1 MARNIEI
8 ESGTFSDALSEEEKE
23 IIRHE
28 LDGLMESAPFKGSQ
42 QCRSFLSYVVTHTL
56 HGDEGATFFLGKK

>member
-8 ESGTFSDALSEEEKE
+8 ESGTFSAALSEEE
-23 IIRHE
+23 IISHK